1 MGNSSV
7 ATTRGVI
14 EMAYWKAANL
24 FVAVAVLVIGAGGAA
39 AAESRRVAFFGFFL
53 INTSLQPT
61 QPAEEKRLEMLDTFY
76 GINLLVL
83 AGSASLPFP
92 PEVQRQAV
100 AGSGIPN
107 CNGCERDLAEKT
119 GAEWVTWGTVQ
130 KVSNLILNINLYMED
145 VQTGRIEFAHSVDI
159 RGNTDETWLHGLN
172 YMIRNYVLEQP

>member
-92 PEVQRQAV
+92 RRYKGWP
-100 AGSGIPN
+100 SP
-107 CNGCERDLAEKT
+107 
-119 GAEWVTWGTVQ
+119 
-130 KVSNLILNINLYMED
+130 
-145 VQTGRIEFAHSVDI
+145 
-159 RGNTDETWLHGLN
+159 
-172 YMIRNYVLEQP
+172 VLEFRIAKDVRGTLPRRLALSGWHGGLCRRSAISSST